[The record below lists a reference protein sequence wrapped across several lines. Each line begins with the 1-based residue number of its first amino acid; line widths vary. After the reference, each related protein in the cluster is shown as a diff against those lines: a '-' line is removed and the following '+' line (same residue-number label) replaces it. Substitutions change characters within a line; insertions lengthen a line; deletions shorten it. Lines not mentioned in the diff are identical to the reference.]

1 LIEVNHMIME
11 GNAEI
16 VEFNSGNTEKNRQW
30 LDGDLHPEQAT
41 PETNAERIASNTAR
55 IAEIQDRAAANRA
68 KIDAVMEKVEANRAI
83 ILKDGEEIYARREKI
98 LANHEKIAANQARIA
113 EMIGS

>member
-1 LIEVNHMIME
+1 
-11 GNAEI
+11 
-16 VEFNSGNTEKNRQW
+16 
-30 LDGDLHPEQAT
+30 
-41 PETNAERIASNTAR
+41 
-55 IAEIQDRAAANRA
+55 
-68 KIDAVMEKVEANRAI
+68 MEKVEANRAI